1 MLAAEGLA
9 HPILL
14 SETPSNSSGIEVM
27 DPARSDRLEA
37 YAQAYLTQRPN
48 TNERVAKLIDLSR
61 REFWLLAS
69 VAALVLWMGVW
80 PKPFIDVMHAS
91 VTDLLTHVSRSKL

>member
-1 MLAAEGLA
+1 MILGAAYTLWMYKRVIYGA
-9 HPILL
+9 I
-14 SETPSNSSGIEVM
+14 
-27 DPARSDRLEA
+27 A
-37 YAQAYLTQRPN
+37 
-48 TNERVAKLIDLSR
+48 NERVAKLIDLSR

>member
-1 MLAAEGLA
+1 MSPELWRRFTA
-9 HPILL
+9 
-14 SETPSNSSGIEVM
+14 SS
-27 DPARSDRLEA
+27 L
-37 YAQAYLTQRPN
+37 
-48 TNERVAKLIDLSR
+48 
-61 REFWLLAS
+61 FWP